1 MKARQDNAYTLLIVC
16 LYRQAGPSYLSMLR
30 NLVLEGLRNRSWRI
44 LGLASNVVFDVVAVT
59 VQHSPPLEEGVERL
73 DR

>member
-1 MKARQDNAYTLLIVC
+1 
-16 LYRQAGPSYLSMLR
+16 MLR